1 MRSSAASKLS
11 HFVIVLVAG
20 VGCGGQTGGGSP
32 GTGGGGGRGSRD
44 AGRDSVGGSSA
55 EAGSSGGA
63 RGGASG
69 SGTGGSAGAG
79 VGGSGNRGGAGGQ
92 GGGAGGGAHGGAGGA
107 AGSGRCTPFQ
117 FQPSYNTLDQILFDM
132 NGDGRL
138 DVVSGWSDSVGL
150 HVMIYR
156 QTAPRVFANPD
167 QYDLDAYGT
176 YYLTRIAAGD
186 LDQDGVPDLAMT
198 DSDGNVALMLSG
210 GGTGYSFAPLLRP
223 PKNQVVTDVVIADL
237 DGDGY
242 RDIAVAVDDSSASLG
257 IYWGTGR
264 GAFATRADQKIC
276 GFAVRIAVI
285 DADEDKRPDL
295 VLGCD
300 QGGGHVLINEGVRS
314 FNLVTLPGGTQ
325 SYGLGIGDLNH
336 DGHVDIVM
344 PDIVLKQ
351 LIVSLG
357 DGHGNFSVP
366 TGAVAA
372 TSSNPRAAE
381 MGDLD
386 GDGNADMIVA
396 DEIQTAP
403 AAFFHGTGDGH
414 FQASQSFPTTIASA
428 TSTFSIG
435 DIDGDGFQDIMVVNG
450 PQIVYGPCP

>member
-1 MRSSAASKLS
+1 MKSFAGGKLS
-11 HFVIVLVAG
+11 RLVVVLVVG
-20 VGCGGQTGGGSP
+20 VGCGGQMGGGSP
-32 GTGGGGGRGSRD
+32 GTGGSGGRGSRD
-44 AGRDSVGGSSA
+44 AGRDSAGGNSTDA
-55 EAGSSGGA
+55 TSSGGA
-63 RGGASG
+63 RGGTG
-69 SGTGGSAGAG
+69 GPGTGGSAG
-79 VGGSGNRGGAGGQ
+79 VGGAGSGGAAGTGKGRGGAGAT
-92 GGGAGGGAHGGAGGA
+92 GGGGA
-107 AGSGRCTPFQ
+107 AGSGRCTAFQ

-150 HVMIYR
+150 HVMVYR
-156 QTAPRVFANPD
+156 QTAPRVFADPD
-167 QYDLDAYGT
+167 HYDFNLSFAYS
-176 YYLTRIAAGD
+176 LTRIAAGD
-186 LDQDGVPDLAMT
+186 LDQDGVPDLALT
-198 DSDGNVALMLSG
+198 DADGNVALMLSG

-257 IYWGTGR
+257 IYWGTGG

-276 GFAVRIAVI
+276 GFAVTLAVI
-285 DADEDKRPDL
+285 DANEDKRPDL

-300 QGGGHVLINEGVRS
+300 EGGGHVLVNQGGRS

-325 SYGLGIGDLNH
+325 SYGLGTGDLNH

-344 PDIVLKQ
+344 PDIILKQ

-357 DGHGNFSVP
+357 DGQGNFTVP

-372 TSSNPRAAE
+372 TSSNPRAAG

-414 FQASQSFPTTIASA
+414 FQASQPFPVTNASA

-435 DIDGDGFQDIMVVNG
+435 DIDGDGFQDVMVVNG
-450 PQIVYGPCP
+450 PKIVYGPCP